1 MTLDWF
7 AQRPSRCQVVG
18 GAIGTDSIGIIVIIV
33 SGYLGQI
40 NLEVYLSFNQKNT
53 QVYQCY
59 SVLASTFKKE
69 VFLVQPFKFRLTLSR
84 LSLTFWIEKVKGLQD
99 SSVQQQQQQHCSHYE
114 FLFFCPTVA

>member
-1 MTLDWF
+1 MTLDLKSVGLISSCAG
-7 AQRPSRCQVVG
+7 AQRVVG
-18 GAIGTDSIGIIVIIV
+18 DAISSCTDILVCIVIIVIV

-99 SSVQQQQQQHCSHYE
+99 SSVHIYIYIYIYI
-114 FLFFCPTVA
+114 

>member
-1 MTLDWF
+1 M
-7 AQRPSRCQVVG
+7 VG

-99 SSVQQQQQQHCSHYE
+99 SSVHIYIYIYIYNN
-114 FLFFCPTVA
+114 FNFAKFKNTLFSRINDSD